1 MFSLSSLALSSL
13 KRQYFFAYAVLG
25 SVMPFWAVFLKQK
38 GFEETQI
45 GLAMAVSQIAVLLT
59 PVVLTLLADTR
70 FDSRHLMAG
79 ALTIS
84 SAAIGG
90 LYFSVSLGPI
100 LLLMCLQSLSYV
112 AVFPLLDAL
121 SLGQREKQEANGEG
135 TTPYHHLRVWGTVGF
150 IVPGVALFGLFWRG
164 GGISWI
170 LACAI
175 LFSMLGALNA
185 FILPAPQRTSQNE
198 KAASNAPKSTSY
210 GAHDRSRPWWARF
223 RKLPTFKAARAL
235 SRPQVRIFC
244 ACLMLTNVAGAAY
257 FAFFPLYLT
266 EVVGITPQWI
276 GPINNVGVVF
286 EIFFML
292 GFSWFLK
299 HWGFKT
305 LMLAGIACM
314 AARMALLAA
323 FPIPAVAVAT
333 QVIHGLVVL
342 AITVAPVMY
351 LNLQAGESYR
361 NSMQGLYNMVVAGSP
376 RMVGSLLGGYIAQGS
391 LLLVMAL
398 AALLTLVAG
407 SVLLF
412 AFHDEAVPQAGEV

>member
-90 LYFSVSLGPI
+90 LYFSVSLGPHF
-100 LLLMCLQSLSYV
+100 
-112 AVFPLLDAL
+112 AVDVFAEPFLCGRVSFA
-121 SLGQREKQEANGEG
+121 GCAFAGTARKAEANGEG

-185 FILPAPQRTSQNE
+185 FIFTGAPTRFQN
-198 KAASNAPKSTSY
+198 
-210 GAHDRSRPWWARF
+210 
-223 RKLPTFKAARAL
+223 
-235 SRPQVRIFC
+235 
-244 ACLMLTNVAGAAY
+244 
-257 FAFFPLYLT
+257 
-266 EVVGITPQWI
+266 
-276 GPINNVGVVF
+276 
-286 EIFFML
+286 
-292 GFSWFLK
+292 
-299 HWGFKT
+299 
-305 LMLAGIACM
+305 
-314 AARMALLAA
+314 
-323 FPIPAVAVAT
+323 
-333 QVIHGLVVL
+333 
-342 AITVAPVMY
+342 
-351 LNLQAGESYR
+351 
-361 NSMQGLYNMVVAGSP
+361 
-376 RMVGSLLGGYIAQGS
+376 
-391 LLLVMAL
+391 
-398 AALLTLVAG
+398 
-407 SVLLF
+407 
-412 AFHDEAVPQAGEV
+412 